1 MLKGFWADK
10 NKRNLLI
17 VFIIIALLVLVL
29 IGFMIAQQVIRKNSD
44 RSSQT
49 NEEVD
54 LVSWPDE
61 MLITISR
68 LGVKGY
74 LAETDK
80 QIESITSSEEKAYI
94 YKKRA
99 FDLYKEMEK
108 GEDLSKLILA
118 DVYKAE
124 EINPTIDSAY
134 NIYYF
139 EDKIGSKEKA
149 NEYLRIAEERGFDKK
164 KGRG

>member
-17 VFIIIALLVLVL
+17 VLIVIILLALVL
-29 IGFMIAQQVIRKNSD
+29 IGFIIAQQVLRNYSD
-44 RSSQT
+44 GDSQT
-49 NEEVD
+49 SEEVD

-61 MLITISR
+61 MLITISE

-80 QIESITSSEEKAYI
+80 QIESTTSNE
-94 YKKRA
+94 
-99 FDLYKEMEK
+99 
-108 GEDLSKLILA
+108 
-118 DVYKAE
+118 AE
-124 EINPTIDSAY
+124 EINPTIDSAH

-139 EDKIGSKEKA
+139 EDKIGSKEEA
-149 NEYLRIAEERGFDKK
+149 NKYLRIAEERGFNKK